1 MNTNEAMQDP
11 ARINIPPLAN
21 DHNFTRR
28 TAMVMRA
35 ATRKTPMIGL
45 CFMRV
50 ENGHIFGIE
59 FVLAICVSFGGMFIG
74 LFCLRAFIVR
84 FTRPGG

>member
-1 MNTNEAMQDP
+1 
-11 ARINIPPLAN
+11 
-21 DHNFTRR
+21 
-28 TAMVMRA
+28 
-35 ATRKTPMIGL
+35 MIGL

-84 FTRPGG
+84 FTRPGGEPSTGHEAGPSNQYL